1 MTGRQQIAI
10 GLFVVGITGIIAYG
24 ASRYLRKELF
34 PVQIGSK
41 APDFKAVTLDSVP
54 REKSLADYRG
64 QVVMINVWATWCL
77 PCRVEMPSIEAL
89 HKAYGP
95 KGLKIL
101 AVSID
106 DPGTDST
113 IRAFV
118 KQYGLTFEVL
128 HDPKGKISDLYDIL
142 GYEKTAKLLERGMRK
157 HRRRLPSSLQTLRR
171 RLASRLSTS
180 RAITASPSTARNLV
194 RESAWPTLTEMAGR
208 TSIL

>member
-1 MTGRQQIAI
+1 MTGRKQLAI
-10 GLFVVGITGIIAYG
+10 GALVVAVVCAVAYS
-24 ASRYLRKELF
+24 ATRYLRHELF
-34 PVQIGSK
+34 PVELGSK
-41 APDFKAVTLDSVP
+41 APDFTALTLDSIP
-54 REKSLADYRG
+54 KPKRLAEYRG

-118 KQYGLTFEVL
+118 KQYALTFEIL
-128 HDPKGKISDLYDIL
+128 HDPKGEITDLYDIS
-142 GYEKTAKLLERGMRK
+142 GYPETFIVGKDGVIRKKLMSATDWNSPDARALVD
-157 HRRRLPSSLQTLRR
+157 RL
-171 RLASRLSTS
+171 LAEP
-180 RAITASPSTARNLV
+180 A
-194 RESAWPTLTEMAGR
+194 E
-208 TSIL
+208 

>member
-1 MTGRQQIAI
+1 MTGRQQLAI
-10 GLFVVGITGIIAYG
+10 GLFIIGVTGVIAYG
-24 ASRYLRKELF
+24 ATRYLRKELF
-34 PVQIGSK
+34 PIALGSK
-41 APDFKAVTLDSVP
+41 APDFTAVTLDSIP
-54 REKSLADYRG
+54 REKHLADYRG

-106 DPGTDST
+106 DPGTEAT

-128 HDPKGKISDLYDIL
+128 HDPKGKISDLYDIS
-142 GYEKTAKLLERGMRK
+142 GYPETFVVGRDGLIRKKLMSATDWNSPEARALVDRLLAERA
-157 HRRRLPSSLQTLRR
+157 Q
-171 RLASRLSTS
+171 
-180 RAITASPSTARNLV
+180 
-194 RESAWPTLTEMAGR
+194 
-208 TSIL
+208 